1 MTRTDP
7 VCWCEGCGEELPRGT
22 LAYFL
27 EGRWYCRACLSDY
40 ARDFFG
46 ATLVPVE

>member
-7 VCWCEGCGEELPRGT
+7 VCWCEACGEELPRGT
-22 LAYFL
+22 LAYCL

-40 ARDFFG
+40 ARDFFR
-46 ATLVPVE
+46 ATLEPVE